1 MAQRRGDA
9 SGTLTQAS
17 KEARKQDRILKRQRA
32 DCRRLAEVLKTRV
45 ELSRKLGVPDDAKD
59 LAALTRSTDLLHQ
72 MERRAHDFGQQGQS
86 TQKTVIIIPTP
97 AGSMAEWHKATA
109 GLLGSPAEAPGPAAS
124 RRIEPDIEGELE
136 PDQGPSRGGSR

>member
-1 MAQRRGDA
+1 MAQRRGDT

-17 KEARKQDRILKRQRA
+17 KDARKQERILKRQRA
-32 DCRRLAEVLKTRV
+32 DCRRLADVLKTRT
-45 ELSRKLGVPDDAKD
+45 ELSKKLGVPDDAKD

-109 GLLGSPAEAPGPAAS
+109 GLLGSPSEAPGPAQD
-124 RRIEPDIEGELE
+124 RRRVEPDIEGEPE
-136 PDQGPSRGGSR
+136 ADQEADQ